1 MLEGLEAWPHAIA
14 STAPRLKGS
23 RANEQR
29 PVHGVYY
36 AYHSG
41 SALRTNNMIRFETAL
56 VELRTTAA
64 NEAKSRFAFRALSV
78 WSSGGPIISQC
89 RARVLHSTNSRR
101 HPDRN

>member
-41 SALRTNNMIRFETAL
+41 S
-56 VELRTTAA
+56 ELRTTAA

-89 RARVLHSTNSRR
+89 RARVLHSTNS
-101 HPDRN
+101 DRN